1 MIKVVYGNK
10 GVGKTK
16 YLVASANTLVKDCHG
31 DVVFINRSNSL
42 VTDLKHEIRYVDITE
57 FPVSTLNQ
65 LGAFIC
71 GMIAENYDINT
82 IFVDG
87 LAKYEGNT
95 DEYPQFFEKMKLLSE
110 KFNTR
115 FIFST
120 SGDISSIPEFVNKE
134 YLLK

>member
-10 GVGKTK
+10 GIGKTK
-16 YLVASANTLVKDCHG
+16 YLVASANALINECHG
-31 DVVFINRSNSL
+31 NVVFINRGNSL
-42 VTDLKHEIRYVDITE
+42 VTDLKHEIRYVDITD
-57 FPVSTLNQ
+57 FPISTIQNLV
-65 LGAFIC
+65 AFIC
-71 GMIAENYDINT
+71 GMIAENYDIHT

-95 DEYPQFFEKMKLLSE
+95 DEYPEIFEKLKQLSE
-110 KFNTR
+110 KFDTR